1 MRLSPLLAFTS
12 ILSSPVLLALPA
24 LAEVPKVAADI
35 APVHSLVAQVMQGV
49 GTPELI
55 LPPGAS
61 PHGYAMRPSEAA
73 SLAEADLVVWMGH
86 DLVPWL
92 EKPLETIASQAVQ
105 LELLTLPGT
114 RRLALRDTP
123 VFDGKTDHEDH
134 EDHEDHGGHDH
145 DAQEHDDHDHEEE
158 AHDDHDDHGHDH
170 RPGGSDPH
178 AWLDPENADL
188 WLTRIAET
196 LAHLDPEHAAT
207 YQRNA
212 DQARAELTALE
223 GELRAQLAPVQS
235 TPFVVFHDAYQYFES
250 HFGLAAA
257 GAISLGDASRPSP
270 ARLIALQE
278 AVRENGI
285 RCALAEPQFD
295 PGLFATV
302 FDSSGVEVRVID
314 PLGTSL
320 TPGPALYG
328 DLLRDMGKSLAGCL
342 P

>member
-12 ILSSPVLLALPA
+12 ILSSPLLLALPA

-73 SLAEADLVVWMGH
+73 SLAQADLVVWMGH

-92 EKPLETIASQAVQ
+92 QKPLETIASQATQ

-134 EDHEDHGGHDH
+134 EDHG
-145 DAQEHDDHDHEEE
+145 
-158 AHDDHDDHGHDH
+158 GHDH

-178 AWLDPENADL
+178 AWLAPENADL

-223 GELRAQLAPVQS
+223 GELRTQLAPVQS

-278 AVRENGI
+278 VVRENGI

-302 FDSSGVEVRVID
+302 FDSTGVEVRVID
-314 PLGTSL
+314 PLGTRL

-328 DLLRDMGKSLAGCL
+328 DLLRNMGNSLAGCL